1 MSLNRKELDI
11 LEELSRE
18 EKLTLGYLSEKYEVS
33 ERNIRYSIDNLNY
46 YLTKFSFQEI
56 GIKKGEL
63 NWRSSRE
70 RLEEFIQSI
79 DIDNYIFSKEERENY
94 ILIKYLFSENTTI
107 TEIEKYLKV
116 SRPTIKKDIISL
128 NEYLK
133 EFELEFV
140 REENGINIK
149 GKEKKL
155 RHLKLLKLLEYL
167 DIKDNK
173 IIFLSKIYLTEKE
186 ELEAIKKYVGKID
199 TTLFYNLLFKIEKAL
214 SVKFDKQFEK
224 LIYIYL
230 IPTVERIEKNFIIKK
245 KDNSEFLKNLTDYK
259 VIKNILK
266 EIIPEELEF
275 EFLHLTEYFI
285 SGYYSDDFSENIS
298 LVKEFVEKF
307 SEIISQSLNFEFYNN
322 LEYREEILKY
332 LLPAVY
338 RIKNNFFLIKTER
351 KVEINKNIYEKIR
364 EAVIVCNSIMKEP
377 FREDEIE
384 YLTEISEK
392 YIKREEE
399 GKISLAKLMELIKKN
414 ADIYDEKK
422 LEEEIMRA
430 FKNKIEN

>member
-1 MSLNRKELDI
+1 M
-11 LEELSRE
+11 
-18 EKLTLGYLSEKYEVS
+18 
-33 ERNIRYSIDNLNY
+33 
-46 YLTKFSFQEI
+46 
-56 GIKKGEL
+56 
-63 NWRSSRE
+63 
-70 RLEEFIQSI
+70 
-79 DIDNYIFSKEERENY
+79 
-94 ILIKYLFSENTTI
+94 
-107 TEIEKYLKV
+107 
-116 SRPTIKKDIISL
+116 
-128 NEYLK
+128 
-133 EFELEFV
+133 
-140 REENGINIK
+140 
-149 GKEKKL
+149 
-155 RHLKLLKLLEYL
+155 
-167 DIKDNK
+167 
-173 IIFLSKIYLTEKE
+173 
-186 ELEAIKKYVGKID
+186 
-199 TTLFYNLLFKIEKAL
+199 
-214 SVKFDKQFEK
+214 
-224 LIYIYL
+224 
-230 IPTVERIEKNFIIKK
+230 ERIEKNFIIKK

-266 EIIPEELEF
+266 EIIPEDLEF

-307 SEIISQSLNFEFYNN
+307 SEIISQFLNFEFYNN

-422 LEEEIMRA
+422 LEEEIMKA

>member
-140 REENGINIK
+140 REECGITIK

-173 IIFLSKIYLTEKE
+173 IVFLSKIYLTEKE
-186 ELEAIKKYVGKID
+186 ELEVIKKYVGKID
-199 TTLFYNLLFKIEKAL
+199 TTLFYNLLSKIEKAL

-351 KVEINKNIYEKIR
+351 KVELNKNIYEKIR

-422 LEEEIMRA
+422 LEEEIMKA

>member
-186 ELEAIKKYVGKID
+186 ELEVIKKYVGKID

-214 SVKFDKQFEK
+214 SVK
-224 LIYIYL
+224 I
-230 IPTVERIEKNFIIKK
+230 
-245 KDNSEFLKNLTDYK
+245 
-259 VIKNILK
+259 
-266 EIIPEELEF
+266 
-275 EFLHLTEYFI
+275 
-285 SGYYSDDFSENIS
+285 
-298 LVKEFVEKF
+298 
-307 SEIISQSLNFEFYNN
+307 
-322 LEYREEILKY
+322 
-332 LLPAVY
+332 
-338 RIKNNFFLIKTER
+338 
-351 KVEINKNIYEKIR
+351 
-364 EAVIVCNSIMKEP
+364 
-377 FREDEIE
+377 
-384 YLTEISEK
+384 
-392 YIKREEE
+392 
-399 GKISLAKLMELIKKN
+399 
-414 ADIYDEKK
+414 
-422 LEEEIMRA
+422 
-430 FKNKIEN
+430 

>member
-155 RHLKLLKLLEYL
+155 CHLKLLKLLEYL

-186 ELEAIKKYVGKID
+186 ELEVIKKYVGKID

-266 EIIPEELEF
+266 EIIPA
-275 EFLHLTEYFI
+275 
-285 SGYYSDDFSENIS
+285 
-298 LVKEFVEKF
+298 
-307 SEIISQSLNFEFYNN
+307 
-322 LEYREEILKY
+322 
-332 LLPAVY
+332 AVY

-422 LEEEIMRA
+422 LEEEIMKA